1 MIRINLLGGVKPK
14 RGKRSGAAAMTSSSE
29 GGSPVM
35 MIALVLLL
43 GVAANGAYFWKLNHD
58 HDRIVR
64 EMAVADVEN
73 HRLTIVKERYNEAE
87 KEKTEYKRR
96 VDLIEQLRAN
106 QSGPVNLLTMIG
118 NTVNNTDAVW
128 LSTMKEDGNAVNIEG
143 VALSPT
149 AVANL
154 IRNLEKTGYFKSV
167 EIKETVQDDQVKD
180 IQAFQFTL
188 TCEKAQKSS

>member
-1 MIRINLLGGVKPK
+1 MIRSNLLGGVKPK